1 VILLFSPLRVGA
13 FDLPSRVVMAP
24 MTRARA
30 GRGGVPTALMAQYY
44 AQRAS
49 AGLIVAEATQI
60 SEEAQGY
67 LRTPGIHSDEQVAG
81 WRRVT
86 SAVHA
91 ARGRIV
97 LQLWHV
103 GRVSHDANRAART
116 RSVGPSPIAPRI
128 RIFTSTGIHPAP
140 VPHELTAAE
149 VEAIVQQYA
158 RAARRAMD
166 AEFDGVEIHAGNG
179 YLIDQFL
186 HASSNHR
193 SDGYGGSPQNR
204 SRLLWEVCEAVCL
217 AVGQDR
223 VGVRL
228 SPFGV
233 FNDVDDPDPALLFG
247 TAIRGLSAMRPAYLH
262 VINPEVSG
270 DRSVSVEDVDVARF
284 ARERFGGALVVAGGF
299 DAESA
304 ERALQEGAADLIGFG
319 RPYISNPD
327 LPRRFRE
334 GIVLVPADRTTFY
347 TEGERG
353 YTDYPAA
360 PQFQTAK

>member
-1 VILLFSPLRVGA
+1 MSLLFSPVRIGA

-30 GRGGVPTALMAQYY
+30 GHGGVPTALMAQYY
-44 AQRAS
+44 AQRAA

-60 SEEAQGY
+60 SDEAQGY
-67 LRTPGIHSDEQVAG
+67 LRTPGIHTEEQVAG

-86 SAVHA
+86 SAVHDA
-91 ARGRIV
+91 GGRIV

-103 GRVSHDANRAART
+103 GRVSHPDNRAPGT
-116 RSVGPSPIAPRI
+116 RSVGPSPIAARI

-149 VEAIVQQYA
+149 IEAIVHGYA
-158 RAARRAMD
+158 RTARLAMD
-166 AEFDGVEIHAGNG
+166 AGFDGVEIHAGNG
-179 YLIDQFL
+179 YLIDQFM
-186 HASSNHR
+186 HASSNQR

-217 AVGQDR
+217 AVGRER

-247 TAIRGLSAMRPAYLH
+247 TAIRGLSTLRPAYLH

-270 DRSVSVEDVDVARF
+270 DRSVTAEAIDVARF
-284 ARERFGGALVVAGGF
+284 SRERFDGALMVAGGF

-304 ERALQEGAADLIGFG
+304 ERALRERAAHLIGFG
-319 RPYISNPD
+319 RPFISNPD
-327 LPRRFRE
+327 LPRRLRA
-334 GIVLVPADRTTFY
+334 GLALAPADRATFY

-353 YTDYPAA
+353 YTDYAAA
-360 PQFQTAK
+360 PLPQTAR

>member
-1 VILLFSPLRVGA
+1 MTLLFSPLRVGA
-13 FDLPSRVVMAP
+13 LDLPSRVVMAP

-30 GRGGVPTALMAQYY
+30 GDGGVPTALMAQYY
-44 AQRAS
+44 AQRAG

-60 SEEAQGY
+60 SSEGQGY
-67 LRTPGIHSDEQVAG
+67 LRTPGIHTDEQVAG
-81 WRRVT
+81 WQRVT
-86 SAVHA
+86 SAVHDA
-91 ARGRIV
+91 GGRIV

-103 GRVSHDANRAART
+103 GRISHPDNRAPGT
-116 RSVGPSPIAPRI
+116 RSVGPSPIAARI

-140 VPHELTAAE
+140 VPHELSAAE
-149 VEAIVQQYA
+149 IEAIIQQYA
-158 RAARRAMD
+158 RAARSAID
-166 AEFDGVEIHAGNG
+166 AGFDGVEIHAGNG
-179 YLIDQFL
+179 YLVDQFM

-193 SDGYGGSPQNR
+193 CDGYGGSPQNR

-217 AVGQDR
+217 AVGRER

-228 SPFGV
+228 SPFGA

-247 TAIRGLSAMRPAYLH
+247 TAIRGLSTLHPAYLH

-270 DRSVSVEDVDVARF
+270 DRSVSAEKVDVARF
-284 ARERFGGALVVAGGF
+284 SRERFDGALMVAGGF

-304 ERALQEGAADLIGFG
+304 ERALRDAAVDLIGFG

-327 LPRRFRE
+327 LAHRLRE
-334 GIVLVPADRTTFY
+334 CIALAPADRSTFY

-353 YTDYPAA
+353 YTDYAA
-360 PQFQTAK
+360 AALPQTAR